1 MLLTALCLRSKA
13 VWGYDRAFMDACRAE
28 LTVSFETIATSRV
41 HVAERLGQ
49 LVGMAQM
56 SVHGDVAE
64 LDKLFVEPNALR
76 LGVGKALFD
85 WAKEAA
91 ARAGAGLLMVDAD
104 PSAAAFYR
112 RLGAADAGVVPSGSI
127 SGRVIPRL
135 RYAI

>member
-1 MLLTALCLRSKA
+1 
-13 VWGYDRAFMDACRAE
+13 MDACRAE